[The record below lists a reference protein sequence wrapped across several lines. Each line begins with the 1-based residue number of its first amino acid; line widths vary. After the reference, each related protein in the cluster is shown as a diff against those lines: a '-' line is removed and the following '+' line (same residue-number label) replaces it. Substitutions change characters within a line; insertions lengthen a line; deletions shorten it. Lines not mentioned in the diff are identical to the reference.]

1 MIANHLVS
9 MSERWFRL
17 LQRFY
22 PPDFRDTMGDAV
34 VETYRDRA
42 HEALRRGGVVH
53 LALVWMR
60 ALQDSVR
67 NGVGERVQPAVSW
80 RRNGNWGRD
89 VEMATRRLLRARG
102 FALLTIATLTI
113 GLGMVAVVYTI
124 LDKILIQPM
133 PYRDPSA
140 LYYVWRDYGPIA
152 DIKRGGLAGPDV
164 PALRASPAVIEDVA
178 ALQPMLGGIFAPREG
193 ADPQEIAVTLVT
205 PNLFPMLGVTP
216 MLGRGFAENES
227 GPGRPNL
234 IVLTHS
240 LWNRIGAD
248 PSIIGRDV
256 RLQGNAYTVI
266 GVLPPTFSFV
276 RNDPQRAP
284 QRVDAFIG
292 FHFDLKAQNNRSG
305 NISAVLRAHPGTT
318 PAVVAAAVD
327 GVGRAIDKEVFAGR
341 GLRLYAVGLK
351 ADVVAR
357 ARPALIVLAASGA
370 LLALMLMVNLASVL
384 LARAAQREHEFAVAR
399 ALGASGAAVMRATL
413 VEGAVLGLIGGAL
426 GALVAVWATSALVA
440 LMPLDFPRRD
450 AVGVDWSVGVA
461 MSVLGLVLGLLAALV
476 PAVWGARATLASLL
490 ASSAV
495 RGGGGHSRM
504 RRGLIVSQVALS
516 LVLLSSGA
524 LVARSV
530 DRLLHVDP
538 GFNPEGLLTF
548 RVRTPPEF
556 FPKPVDVVGFQ
567 DRVERALAAIP
578 GVTGA
583 SATSA
588 LPLSASA
595 GGTQISFPGAP
606 GNTGSREHDSPLVD
620 TIGTRASYVR
630 VMGMHL
636 VAGSGFEPVRHDGRQ
651 EVIIDRHLAERFFPN
666 TDPIGMKIPWPGQR
680 LSPEFELKPSEALTI
695 VGVVEQARQ
704 YDLHQDGRPQI
715 YIRTEDWG
723 FRPLSFV
730 VRTAVDPEAI
740 IPEARAALR
749 QVEPRVAMGDVK
761 TMQEIVA
768 DLLRPQRASAVA
780 IGAFAGGALLLAAMG
795 LFGVVSSSVTRRRHE
810 IAVRLA
816 IGADHQR
823 VLRLILT
830 EGAILV
836 GLGVL
841 IGIPGIYAAARAMRG
856 VLIGISPNDPL
867 TLAAVAVT
875 LGLVTM
881 AACYVPARH
890 VLGID
895 PAQALRGE

>member
-1 MIANHLVS
+1 MDRNRRTADDRHLVS

-17 LQRFY
+17 LQRLY

-42 HEALRRGGVVH
+42 HEALRRGGVVR

-80 RRNGNWGRD
+80 RRNGHWGRD

-102 FALLTIATLTI
+102 FAVLTIATLTI
-113 GLGMVAVVYTI
+113 GLAMVTVVYTI

-152 DIKRGGLAGPDV
+152 RRQARRPRRSGCDRAARVHGGHRGRR
-164 PALRASPAVIEDVA
+164 RASADVGGHLRPTRRCRSAGNRGDAHHAESVPHAWRHADARAWLRGERVRSRTTELDRADALPLEPDRRRSFNHRPGCA
-178 ALQPMLGGIFAPREG
+178 AARERLHG
-193 ADPQEIAVTLVT
+193 DRGSAAHLLV
-205 PNLFPMLGVTP
+205 
-216 MLGRGFAENES
+216 R
-227 GPGRPNL
+227 
-234 IVLTHS
+234 
-240 LWNRIGAD
+240 
-248 PSIIGRDV
+248 
-256 RLQGNAYTVI
+256 
-266 GVLPPTFSFV
+266 
-276 RNDPQRAP
+276 PQRSSTRAAARRRVHWLPLRP
-284 QRVDAFIG
+284 QGAEQSGRQHLGIVACPSRYDA
-292 FHFDLKAQNNRSG
+292 A
-305 NISAVLRAHPGTT
+305 A
-318 PAVVAAAVD
+318 VAAAVD
-327 GVGRAIDKEVFAGR
+327 AVGRAIDKEAFAGQ
-341 GLRLYAVGLK
+341 GLRFHAVGLQ
-351 ADVVAR
+351 ADVVAT

-370 LLALMLMVNLASVL
+370 VLALMLMVNLASVL
-384 LARAAQREHEFAVAR
+384 LARAAQREHEFAVSR
-399 ALGASGAAVMRATL
+399 ALGASDAAVMRATL

-450 AVGVDWSVGVA
+450 AVGVDWPVGVA

-476 PAVWGARATLASLL
+476 PAVWGARATLSSLL

-530 DRLLHVDP
+530 DRLLRVDP
-538 GFNPEGLLTF
+538 GFNPEGVLTF

-578 GVTGA
+578 GATGA

-595 GGTQISFPGAP
+595 GQTPISFPGAP

-620 TIGTRASYVR
+620 MIGTRASYVR

-636 VAGSGFEPVRHDGRQ
+636 VAGRGFEPVRQDGRQ

-666 TDPIGMKIPWPGQR
+666 TNPIGMKIPWPGRR
-680 LSPEFELKPSEALTI
+680 LTPEFELKPADALTI

-704 YDLHQDGRPQI
+704 YDAASGWPPSDLHPNGGLGIPAALLRGPNRRRPRGDHSRGSRGPPAGRAARRDGRRQN
-715 YIRTEDWG
+715 D
-723 FRPLSFV
+723 
-730 VRTAVDPEAI
+730 
-740 IPEARAALR
+740 AR
-749 QVEPRVAMGDVK
+749 D
-761 TMQEIVA
+761 
-768 DLLRPQRASAVA
+768 
-780 IGAFAGGALLLAAMG
+780 
-795 LFGVVSSSVTRRRHE
+795 
-810 IAVRLA
+810 
-816 IGADHQR
+816 
-823 VLRLILT
+823 
-830 EGAILV
+830 
-836 GLGVL
+836 
-841 IGIPGIYAAARAMRG
+841 RG
-856 VLIGISPNDPL
+856 
-867 TLAAVAVT
+867 
-875 LGLVTM
+875 
-881 AACYVPARH
+881 
-890 VLGID
+890 
-895 PAQALRGE
+895 